1 MNLISCEREAP
12 DPRKSQFYLSTVF
25 GDQTSFRAKGLR
37 WTRENRNF
45 TSVFDDRTSFRAKGL
60 RGTPGNRNFPL
71 VFCDRTSFRAKG
83 LSRHTQNRNFISV
96 FGDRTSF
103 GAKIA
108 ISLQFLAIE
117 ARFVRKS
124 CRQGCKLAISLQ
136 FLAIEAR
143 FVRKGCVSCRLVGT
157 APCLKREIDKKEKEG
172 QESKRARENVKMRR
186 CEDVM

>member
-1 MNLISCEREAP
+1 LDIKTYESEQSAANAMLSCKKYDFA
-12 DPRKSQFYLSTVF
+12 
-25 GDQTSFRAKGLR
+25 
-37 WTRENRNF
+37 
-45 TSVFDDRTSFRAKGL
+45 SVFDDRTSFRAKGM
-60 RGTPGNRNFPL
+60 RRTRENRNFTSVFGDQISFRAKGFRWTRGNRNFTS

-83 LSRHTQNRNFISV
+83 LSRHTQNHNFISV

-124 CRQGCKLAISLQ
+124 CRRGCKLAISLQ

-157 APCLKREIDKKEKEG
+157 APCLKREIEKKEKEG
-172 QESKRARENVKMRR
+172 QESKRAREQV
-186 CEDVM
+186 